1 MKTVLVLGGG
11 SAGTL
16 VANRLRERLPGVPL
30 RTFEELGWRSKDRE
44 TLAFAL
50 MGYAAW
56 FGLPNTLPSATGARR
71 AVVAGRVAR
80 P

>member
-1 MKTVLVLGGG
+1 MLV
-11 SAGTL
+11 TQ
-16 VANRLRERLPGVPL
+16 LRARLPGVPL
-30 RTFEELGWRSKDRE
+30 RTFEDLGWRSKDRE

-50 MGYAAW
+50 LGYAAW

-71 AVVAGRVAR
+71 AVVAGRVCR

>member
-1 MKTVLVLGGG
+1 MLRDRA
-11 SAGTL
+11 AGRA
-16 VANRLRERLPGVPL
+16 V

-71 AVVAGRVAR
+71 AVVAGRIAR